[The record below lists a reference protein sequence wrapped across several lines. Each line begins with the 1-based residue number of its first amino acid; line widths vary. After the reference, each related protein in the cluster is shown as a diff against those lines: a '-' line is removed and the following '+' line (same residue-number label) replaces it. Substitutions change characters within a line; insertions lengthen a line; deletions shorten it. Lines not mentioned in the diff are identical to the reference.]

1 MLGMACDIVSLS
13 LLEPLM
19 YYYSYSYFQ
28 FTEDVTEELGVEIS
42 LARAKSCTLWHHGL
56 QLGHWV
62 LNYMCLIL
70 YYTAFAD
77 VYKGRH

>member
-1 MLGMACDIVSLS
+1 MACDIVSLS

-19 YYYSYSYFQ
+19 YSYSYSQ
-28 FTEDVTEELGVEIS
+28 FTEDVMEGLGFEIS
-42 LARAKSCTLWHHGL
+42 LARANPCTPWHQGS

-70 YYTAFAD
+70 YYTAFVD
-77 VYKGRH
+77 VYKGRN